1 MPHLSPDA
9 VCVQARAATSRGVAR
24 AFFGS
29 RAGTSNANHG
39 RPAFVGGAPA
49 AAIYGGRGGNTV
61 GAVSAAAPAAAR
73 VCGVFNAKKLPALST
88 RGGGVAMMSTDDG

>member
-1 MPHLSPDA
+1 M
-9 VCVQARAATSRGVAR
+9 AR

-29 RAGTSNANHG
+29 RAGASITNNG

-49 AAIYGGRGGNTV
+49 ATLYAGRGGNGNANGNSV
-61 GAVSAAAPAAAR
+61 GVAAVSAAAPAAAR

-88 RGGGVAMMSTDDG
+88 RGGGVAMMSTDG

>member
-1 MPHLSPDA
+1 MPYLSTDA
-9 VCVQARAATSRGVAR
+9 ACVQARAATSRGVAR

-29 RAGTSNANHG
+29 RAGHGISNSRA
-39 RPAFVGGAPA
+39 AFVGGAPA
-49 AAIYGGRGGNTV
+49 APLYGGRGINSV

-88 RGGGVAMMSTDDG
+88 RGGGVAMMSTDG